1 METMRYIP
9 AIDSTDTIDDLK
21 TVIQPNDS
29 VLLGEDGL
37 LNPVPLFSRM
47 REIPCKKLY
56 FELLSRNKNRDL
68 IESFLLTGAAVGFDG
83 VVIAS
88 GAFKKSENMGKP
100 VYDLDPS
107 QILKLA
113 LTMRSAGRIPENFD
127 VGIRAATGGGP
138 ARERSLFF
146 INEGADF
153 IVVKESTIDDDLKKR
168 AFIMQLEEVS

>member
-1 METMRYIP
+1 MEIIKYIP
-9 AIDSTDTIDDLK
+9 AIDSVDTIDDLK
-21 TVIQPNDS
+21 TVIQPKDL

-37 LNPVPLFSRM
+37 LNPLPLFSRM
-47 REIPCKKLY
+47 REITCKRLY
-56 FELLSRNKNRDL
+56 FELLSKNKNRDL

-88 GAFKKSENMGKP
+88 GSFKKSENMGKP

-113 LTMRSAGRIPENFD
+113 LSMRSAGRIPENFD
-127 VGIRAATGGGP
+127 VGVRAATGDGP
-138 ARERSLFF
+138 ARERSLFL

-153 IVVKESTIDDDLKKR
+153 IVVKDSNINDDLKKR
-168 AFIMQLEEVS
+168 AFIIQLEEAS